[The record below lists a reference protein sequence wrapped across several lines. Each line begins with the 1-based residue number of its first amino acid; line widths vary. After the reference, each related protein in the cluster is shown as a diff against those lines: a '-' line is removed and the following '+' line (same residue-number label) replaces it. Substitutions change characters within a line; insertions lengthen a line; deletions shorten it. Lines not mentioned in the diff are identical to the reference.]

1 MKTETCCSSP
11 VSADFFQLVLARVE
25 GFDRGRPES
34 IALAQHIHHRAK
46 QRRKPRT
53 GEPGRTVHD
62 WKGLLLRRD
71 SDCLMP
77 SHVPL
82 ALHPALL
89 FPSLHLG

>member
-1 MKTETCCSSP
+1 METETCCSSP
-11 VSADFFQLVLARVE
+11 VSARFLQLLLARVG

-34 IALAQHIHHRAK
+34 IAVAQHIHHRAK
-46 QRRKPRT
+46 QRREPRT
-53 GEPGRTVHD
+53 GEPGGTVHD
-62 WKGLLLRRD
+62 WEGLLFRRD
-71 SDCLMP
+71 SNRLVP